1 MGNLKDIWVFIEMS
15 AQQPKRSS
23 LEIFAKAQKIAAE
36 ARCRSCSCPLSG
48 GWGFFRCG
56 NR

>member
-23 LEIFAKAQKIAAE
+23 LEILAKSTAAG
-36 ARCRSCSCPLSG
+36 R
-48 GWGFFRCG
+48 
-56 NR
+56 